1 MYSTIATKLVDMQV
15 KLLSQ
20 TWAKDRFAF
29 GGAKLGTS
37 HAKTKRHF
45 RPKLPL
51 HVVMRSTQA
60 HGKKSFF
67 RHNQALAL
75 LVDEQSSRHCVT
87 VFAAANARNHL
98 HLLIQAPSKAH
109 LSNFLRALTGRIA
122 QLVEAKKGF
131 WDARPF
137 SRIVSW
143 RRDFKGVA
151 RYIGSNVAESVGM
164 SRESVRRMFD
174 EIRGALREGLLLKTP
189 GLVAAGFV

>member
-1 MYSTIATKLVDMQV
+1 MQL
-15 KLLSQ
+15 KLLSK

-29 GGAKLGTS
+29 GGAKLGAS

-60 HGKKSFF
+60 QGSQSFF

-75 LVDEQSSRHCVT
+75 LVDEQSSRHCIT
-87 VFAAANARNHL
+87 VFAAANAGNHL

-109 LSNFLRALTGRIA
+109 LSNFLRGLTGRIA
-122 QLVEAKKGF
+122 QLVKAKKGF

-143 RRDFKGVA
+143 GRDFKGVA
-151 RYIGSNVAESVGM
+151 RYIGINVAESVGM
-164 SRESVRRMFD
+164 TRQSVRKMFD
-174 EIRGALREGLLLKTP
+174 DIRTSLREGSLLKTP